1 MNILFV
7 VPYVP
12 DRIRTRSYHLVRQ
25 LGAHGHR
32 VTVATVWTS
41 PRERRIVED
50 LRRQG
55 FDVRGTQLPVLRSA
69 WNCIRALPGRLPL
82 QAVFSW
88 SPEAARAMATLLAS
102 SAGRRPFD
110 LVHVEHVRG
119 ALYGLWLKRQG
130 QAEAERPPIVWDS
143 VDCVSLLF
151 QQAAQRSRSAFSRWL
166 TRFETERTARLE
178 GRLLA
183 EFDQVLATSE
193 FDAQALRSLGNGR
206 RPSRPVSVL
215 SNGVDAGYFTPGDP
229 AGRVANRVVMTGKM
243 SYHANVTMAAEF
255 VTNILPRV
263 AERHPDVELW
273 IVGKDPAREVCRLA
287 RPGRVHVTGT
297 VPDVRPYLRTAAV
310 AVAPLSYGAGVQN
323 KVLEAMSCGTATVI
337 SDVAARGLTLK
348 ADQHALV
355 RTGSTAFAQGVSDL
369 LSSLETRARLGEAG
383 RRYVQQHHDWGQITL
398 RLEEIYHGLIRPR
411 A

>member
-25 LGAHGHR
+25 LAAHGHH

-41 PRERRIVED
+41 PIERRSVEE

-55 FDVRGTQLPVLRSA
+55 IDIRGTQLPLLRSA

-82 QAVFSW
+82 QAAFSW
-88 SPEAARAMATLLAS
+88 SPGAARAMTALLAGS
-102 SAGRRPFD
+102 NGRRPFD
-110 LVHVEHVRG
+110 LVHIEHLRG

-130 QAEAERPPIVWDS
+130 QAEADRPPIVWDS
-143 VDCVSLLF
+143 VDCISLLF
-151 QQAAQRSRSAFSRWL
+151 QQAAQRSRSAISRWA

-178 GRLLA
+178 GSLLS

-193 FDAQALRSLGNGR
+193 FDAQALQSLGNGR
-206 RPSRPVSVL
+206 RPPRPVSVL
-215 SNGVDAGYFTPGDP
+215 SNGVDAEYFTPGDP
-229 AGRVANRVVMTGKM
+229 AGRVANRLIMTGKM

-310 AVAPLSYGAGVQN
+310 AVAPVSYGAGIQN

-337 SDVAARGLTLK
+337 SDIAARGLSLTGEG
-348 ADQHALV
+348 QALV
-355 RTGSTAFAQGVSDL
+355 RTGEAEFAQGVSDL
-369 LSSLETRARLGEAG
+369 LSSPAARARLGEAG
-383 RRYVQQHHDWGQITL
+383 RRYVQQHHDWGRITL
-398 RLEEIYHGLIRPR
+398 RLEEIYHGLIRAR

>member
-12 DRIRTRSYHLVRQ
+12 DRIRTRSYHLIRQ
-25 LGAHGHR
+25 LAAHGHR

-41 PRERRIVED
+41 PGERDSAEE

-55 FDVRGTQLPVLRSA
+55 LDVRVTRLPLLRSA
-69 WNCIRALPGRLPL
+69 WNCLRAVPGRLPL

-88 SPEAARAMATLLAS
+88 SPGAAREMAALVQNTDGGL
-102 SAGRRPFD
+102 PFD

-119 ALYGLWLKRQG
+119 ALYGLWLKGQG
-130 QAEAERPPIVWDS
+130 GTAGDRPPIVWDS

-151 QQAAQRSRSAFSRWL
+151 QQAAQQSRSGFGRWM

-178 GRLLA
+178 GRLLS
-183 EFDQVLATSE
+183 EFDQVLATSA
-193 FDAQALRSLGNGR
+193 FDAQALQSRANGH
-206 RPSRPVSVL
+206 RPARPVSVL
-215 SNGVDAGYFTPGDP
+215 SNGVDAEYFSPGDP
-229 AGRVANRVVMTGKM
+229 TAREPNRLVMTGKM
-243 SYHANVTMAAEF
+243 SYHANVTMAVEF
-255 VTNILPRV
+255 VANILPRV

-273 IVGKDPAREVCRLA
+273 IVGKDPAREVRRLE

-297 VPDVRPYLRTAAV
+297 VPDVRPFLRTAAV

-323 KVLEAMSCGTATVI
+323 KVLEAMACGTPTVI
-337 SDVAARGLTLK
+337 SDVAARGLSLTG
-348 ADQHALV
+348 DQQALV
-355 RTGSTAFAQGVSDL
+355 RSGPNAFAQGVSDL
-369 LSSLETRARLGEAG
+369 LSHPEARLRLGEAG
-383 RRYVQQHHDWGQITL
+383 RGYVQHHHDWGRITL
-398 RLEEIYHGLIRPR
+398 RLEEIYDGLVRVD

>member
-41 PRERRIVED
+41 PRERRIAED

-88 SPEAARAMATLLAS
+88 SPEAARAMATLLAGS
-102 SAGRRPFD
+102 DGRRPFD

-130 QAEAERPPIVWDS
+130 HAEADCPPIVWDS

-151 QQAAQRSRSAFSRWL
+151 QQAALRSRSAFSRWL
-166 TRFETERTARLE
+166 TRFEAERTARLE
-178 GRLLA
+178 GRLLS

-310 AVAPLSYGAGVQN
+310 AVAPLSYGAGIQN

-337 SDVAARGLTLK
+337 SDIAARGLSLK
-348 ADQHALV
+348 ADQQAWV

-369 LSSLETRARLGEAG
+369 LSSPETRARLGEAG
-383 RRYVQQHHDWGQITL
+383 RRYVQQHHDWGRITL
-398 RLEEIYHGLIRPR
+398 RLEEIYHGLIRAR

>member
-12 DRIRTRSYHLVRQ
+12 DRIRTRSYHLIRQ
-25 LGAHGHR
+25 LAAHGHR

-41 PRERRIVED
+41 LLERRNAEE

-88 SPEAARAMATLLAS
+88 SPAAARDMAALLS
-102 SAGRRPFD
+102 VSNGRRPFD

-119 ALYGLWLKRQG
+119 ALYGLYLKRQD
-130 QAEAERPPIVWDS
+130 QPEADRPPIVWDS
-143 VDCVSLLF
+143 VDCISLLF
-151 QQAAQRSRSAFSRWL
+151 QQAAQRSRSAFSRWA

-178 GRLLA
+178 GRLLY

-193 FDAQALRSLGNGR
+193 FDARALRSQGNGSQ
-206 RPSRPVSVL
+206 PPRPVSVL
-215 SNGVDAGYFTPGDP
+215 SNGVDAEYFNPGDL
-229 AGRVANRVVMTGKM
+229 AGRVANRLVMTGKM
-243 SYHANVTMAAEF
+243 SYHANVTMAVEF

-263 AERHPDVELW
+263 AEQHPDVELW
-273 IVGKDPAREVCRLA
+273 IVGKDPAREVRRLA

-310 AVAPLSYGAGVQN
+310 AVAPLIYGAGVQN

-337 SDVAARGLTLK
+337 SDTASRGLSLQ
-348 ADQHALV
+348 ADEQAWV

-369 LSSLETRARLGEAG
+369 LSSPETRARLGEAG
-383 RRYVQQHHDWGQITL
+383 RRYVQQHHDWGRITL
-398 RLEEIYHGLIRPR
+398 KLEEIYHELIRLR
-411 A
+411 G